1 MMGALSGRRARSSWT
16 HLEAMLKAFFPESK
30 HKFIPLNIR
39 AIEAG
44 RAAV

>member
-1 MMGALSGRRARSSWT
+1 V
-16 HLEAMLKAFFPESK
+16 LKSFFPESK

-44 RAAV
+44 ARAGGQ